1 MADHLPGYSEW
12 EEIYYWGFGEEET
25 RDTNVIMEKA
35 AEKSAVELEK
45 IPSISSVLEEIPLYS
60 SNMKIIVEDSGPGG
74 CSSRLNNSPRKHQ
87 RRRKKELPKEGFEP
101 AIGTSGISF
110 SNPEVNTK
118 SSEIQNLPHHFP
130 DQPTLDCV
138 GYLAVSETQEDNPN
152 ELEQWLKQ
160 MKQEK
165 WWPQDQHLPVQTK
178 AQQETK
184 GN

>member
-12 EEIYYWGFGEEET
+12 EEIYYWGFGGEET

-87 RRRKKELPKEGFEP
+87 RRRKKEVPKEGIEP
-101 AIGTSGISF
+101 AIGTSGKNF
-110 SNPEVNTK
+110 SNPEVNTE
-118 SSEIQNLPHHFP
+118 SSEIQNLPHHSRTDP
-130 DQPTLDCV
+130 HWTLWATLQNLRSRKSRLSR
-138 GYLAVSETQEDNPN
+138 YREF
-152 ELEQWLKQ
+152 
-160 MKQEK
+160 M
-165 WWPQDQHLPVQTK
+165 
-178 AQQETK
+178 
-184 GN
+184 